1 MLHKLLRK
9 NSKWNW
15 GREKKRS
22 FAKTKEILCSTN
34 LLVHYNPEKPL
45 VVACDVSPYGLGAV
59 LPHTLPDGSEKPI
72 AYSSTTLLSSEE
84 LLSKR
89 EGKISDNICDI
100 YLTNIDL
107 TNM

>member
-45 VVACDVSPYGLGAV
+45 VVACDV

-72 AYSSTTLLSSEE
+72 AYSSTTLSSSEE